1 VRIDASHGR
10 APSRRTVW
18 LCLFILLIIWAL
30 NFLVGKIA
38 LRYMPALTLGSFRL
52 VLAGIFVLLIYPI
65 CRRMTMFSEAREA
78 RRQRRTR
85 RDYWTF
91 FYLAFF
97 GVAVNQVCF
106 TVGLRYT
113 SVSHSAIIVGMGP
126 IYALILA
133 VLFRLE
139 RATLR
144 KILGMSIALGGVFL
158 MAAGPSL
165 TRRSP
170 TLLGDVITLAGSLG
184 FALYAA
190 LGKRVAAQYD
200 ALTMTTYNFV
210 FGALIVLPIG
220 IHRAIA
226 IGPLQNWRAI
236 PWPAWAGM
244 FYMGLLSST
253 LAYLL
258 YFWLLRY
265 LEVTQLAAYNY
276 LLPVSATLLSILFLG
291 ERGSWLE
298 LLGAALALSGVY
310 YIEAPRGSS
319 SEPSPAVASPNG

>member
-1 VRIDASHGR
+1 VRIDSSDGQ
-10 APSRRTVW
+10 APRRRTVW
-18 LCLFILLIIWAL
+18 ICLFVLLVIWAL
-30 NFLVGKIA
+30 NFLIGKIT
-38 LRYMPALTLGSFRL
+38 LRYLPALTLGSFRL
-52 VLAGIFVLLIYPI
+52 VVAGVFILMLYPI
-65 CRRMTMFSEAREA
+65 CRRLPMFSQALEA
-78 RRQRRTR
+78 RRGRRTAG
-85 RDYWTF
+85 DYWTF
-91 FYLAFF
+91 FYLSFF

-139 RATLR
+139 RATFR
-144 KILGMSIALGGVFL
+144 KVVGMSIALGGVFL
-158 MAAGPSL
+158 MAAGPTL

-170 TLLGDVITLAGSLG
+170 TLLGDLITLAGSLG

-190 LGKRVAAQYD
+190 LGKRVAVRYD

-210 FGALIVLPIG
+210 FGAIIVLPIA
-220 IHRAIA
+220 IRRAVA
-226 IGPLQNWRAI
+226 IGAWENWHAI

-244 FYMGLLSST
+244 FYMGLFSST

-276 LLPVSATLLSILFLG
+276 LLPVSATVLSILFLG

-298 LLGAALALSGVY
+298 LLGGALALCGVY
-310 YIEAPRGSS
+310 YIEAPRT
-319 SEPSPAVASPNG
+319 P